1 MANSK
6 KCVVVLIGMF
16 VLLMATSIAAS
27 AQNDNSWSGDF
38 NLSEHGPFFFDE
50 FAGFLGL
57 GLLICFIV
65 ILLPIILAIV
75 FAIWIYKDANKR
87 GKEGIVWAIILVLVT
102 LFLSFIGLIII
113 IVIWLAIRPPI
124 GGEPKSVSSDRRC
137 PNCGRPIPFDA
148 RICPY
153 CGKRFDDHL

>member
-6 KCVVVLIGMF
+6 KCVIVLISMF
-16 VLLMATSIAAS
+16 ILLMAISVVSS
-27 AQNDNSWSGDF
+27 AQNDNVSDDF
-38 NLSEHGPFFFDE
+38 NLSQHGPFFFDE

-65 ILLPIILAIV
+65 ILIPIILAII

-87 GKEGIVWAIILVLVT
+87 GKEGIVWAIILLLVT
-102 LFLSFIGLIII
+102 LCLSFIGLIII
-113 IVIWLAIRPPI
+113 VVIWLVIRPPI

-148 RICPY
+148 KICPY
-153 CGKRFDDHL
+153 CGKKFDTYL